1 MEGSDIGILIGILVC
16 VLFSGFFSASETAFT
31 TLNRIRLK
39 NAAEDGDSRAAL
51 TLSLAEN
58 YDKMLSTILIGNN
71 IVNIA
76 GASLA
81 TIIFTRWM
89 GDPGV
94 SVSTAVMT
102 IVVLIF
108 GEISPKSLA
117 KENPESFARF
127 SAPFL
132 RFLMTILT
140 PINFL
145 FSQWKRLLSRLFK
158 KNTDNR
164 MTQEE
169 LKTIVDEA
177 QNEGGIDEKK
187 GELIRSAIEFDDLT
201 ADDILTP
208 RVDIVGVDEECP
220 FVEIA
225 DIFVQNTYSRLPV
238 YSDSIDNII
247 GMIHEKDYFSALHHG
262 VTDIQ
267 QVLKKVL
274 YISSG
279 IKISDLL
286 RTLQKSKSH
295 MAIVVDEFGGTE
307 GLVTMEDIIEELVGD
322 IWDEH
327 DVVIDYF
334 KQIDDRTYLIN
345 CSADLHD
352 LFEEFDLGDS
362 DDFESSSVG
371 GWAMELLGKIP
382 AVGDAFTFEGLQI
395 VVSKATSHHATQL
408 TLKLPKQEESES
420 A

>member
-1 MEGSDIGILIGILVC
+1 M
-16 VLFSGFFSASETAFT
+16 FSAFFSASETAFT

-39 NAAEDGDSRAAL
+39 TEAEAGDSRAAL
-51 TLSLAEN
+51 VLSIAEN

-76 GASLA
+76 SASLA
-81 TIIFTRWM
+81 TIVFTHVL
-89 GDPGV
+89 GDAGV

-102 IVVLIF
+102 VIVLIF
-108 GEISPKSLA
+108 GEISPKNLA
-117 KENPESFARF
+117 KEHPEAFARF

-132 RFLMTILT
+132 RLLITILT
-140 PINFL
+140 PINFI
-145 FSQWKRLLSRLFK
+145 FSQWKKLLNKIFK
-158 KNTDNR
+158 KKSDNR

-177 QNEGGIDEKK
+177 QSEGGIDEEK

-208 RVDIVGVDEECP
+208 RVDIVGIDEECP
-220 FVEIA
+220 FQEIS
-225 DIFVQNTYSRLPV
+225 DIFLKNTYSRLPV

-247 GMIHEKDYFSALHHG
+247 GIVHEKDYFSAQKSG
-262 VTDIQ
+262 ISDIK
-267 QVLKKVL
+267 QVMKKVL
-274 YISSG
+274 YISRTV
-279 IKISDLL
+279 KISDLL
-286 RTLQKSKSH
+286 RTLQKTKSH

-334 KQIDDRTYLIN
+334 NQIDDHTYVIN

-362 DDFESSSVG
+362 DEFESASVG

-382 AVGDAFTFEGLQI
+382 SVGDTFDFKGWHI
-395 VVSKATSHHATQL
+395 TVTKATSHHATQL
-408 TLKLPKQEESES
+408 TMVSPEEGARDE
-420 A
+420 

>member
-1 MEGSDIGILIGILVC
+1 MLGADFGIIVGIIIC
-16 VLFSGFFSASETAFT
+16 VMFSAFFSASETAFT

-39 NAAEDGDSRAAL
+39 TEAEAGDSRAAL
-51 TLSLAEN
+51 VLSIAEN

-76 GASLA
+76 SASLA
-81 TIIFTRWM
+81 TIVFTHVL
-89 GDPGV
+89 GDAGV

-102 IVVLIF
+102 VIVLIF
-108 GEISPKSLA
+108 GEISPKNLA
-117 KENPESFARF
+117 KEHPEAFARF

-132 RFLMTILT
+132 RLLITILT
-140 PINFL
+140 PINFI
-145 FSQWKRLLSRLFK
+145 FSQWKKLLNKIFK
-158 KNTDNR
+158 KKSDNR

-177 QNEGGIDEKK
+177 QSEGGIDEEK

-208 RVDIVGVDEECP
+208 RVDIVGIDEECP
-220 FVEIA
+220 FQEIS
-225 DIFVQNTYSRLPV
+225 DIFLKNTYSRLPV

-247 GMIHEKDYFSALHHG
+247 GIVHEKDYFSAQKSG
-262 VTDIQ
+262 ISDIK
-267 QVLKKVL
+267 QVMKKVL
-274 YISSG
+274 YISRTV
-279 IKISDLL
+279 KISDLL
-286 RTLQKSKSH
+286 RTLQKTKSH

-334 KQIDDRTYLIN
+334 NQIDDHTYVIN

-362 DDFESSSVG
+362 DEFESASVG

-382 AVGDAFTFEGLQI
+382 SVGDTFDFKGWHI
-395 VVSKATSHHATQL
+395 TVTKATSHHATQL
-408 TLKLPKQEESES
+408 TMVSPEEWARDE
-420 A
+420 

>member
-1 MEGSDIGILIGILVC
+1 MLGADFGIIVGIIIC
-16 VLFSGFFSASETAFT
+16 VMFSAFFSASETAFT

-39 NAAEDGDSRAAL
+39 TEAEAGDSRAAL
-51 TLSLAEN
+51 VLSIAEN

-76 GASLA
+76 SASLA
-81 TIIFTRWM
+81 TIVFTHVL
-89 GDPGV
+89 GDAGV
-94 SVSTAVMT
+94 SVSMAVMT
-102 IVVLIF
+102 VIVLIF
-108 GEISPKSLA
+108 GEISPKNLA
-117 KENPESFARF
+117 KEHPEAFARF

-132 RFLMTILT
+132 RLLITILT
-140 PINFL
+140 PINFI
-145 FSQWKRLLSRLFK
+145 FSQWKKLLNKIFK
-158 KNTDNR
+158 KKSDNR

-177 QNEGGIDEKK
+177 QSEGGIDEEK

-208 RVDIVGVDEECP
+208 RVDIVGIDEECP
-220 FVEIA
+220 FQEIS
-225 DIFVQNTYSRLPV
+225 DIFLKNTYSRLPV

-247 GMIHEKDYFSALHHG
+247 GIVHEKDYFSAQKSG
-262 VTDIQ
+262 ISDIK
-267 QVLKKVL
+267 QVMKKVL
-274 YISSG
+274 YISRTV
-279 IKISDLL
+279 KISDLL
-286 RTLQKSKSH
+286 RTLQKTKSH

-334 KQIDDRTYLIN
+334 NQIDDHTYVIN

-362 DDFESSSVG
+362 DEFESASVG

-382 AVGDAFTFEGLQI
+382 SVGDTFDFKGWHI
-395 VVSKATSHHATQL
+395 TVTKATSHHATQL
-408 TLKLPKQEESES
+408 TMVSPEEGARDE
-420 A
+420 

>member
-1 MEGSDIGILIGILVC
+1 MLGADFGIIVGIIIC
-16 VLFSGFFSASETAFT
+16 VMFSAFFSASETAFT

-39 NAAEDGDSRAAL
+39 TEAEAGDSRAAL
-51 TLSLAEN
+51 VLSIAEN

-76 GASLA
+76 SASLA
-81 TIIFTRWM
+81 TIVFTHVL
-89 GDPGV
+89 GDAGV

-102 IVVLIF
+102 VIVLIF
-108 GEISPKSLA
+108 GEISPKNLA
-117 KENPESFARF
+117 KEHPEAFARF

-132 RFLMTILT
+132 RLLI
-140 PINFL
+140 PINFI
-145 FSQWKRLLSRLFK
+145 FSQWKKLLNKIFK
-158 KNTDNR
+158 KKSDNR

-177 QNEGGIDEKK
+177 QSEGGIDEEK

-208 RVDIVGVDEECP
+208 RVDIVGIDEECP
-220 FVEIA
+220 FQEIS
-225 DIFVQNTYSRLPV
+225 DIFLKNTYSRLPV

-247 GMIHEKDYFSALHHG
+247 GIVHEKDYFSAQKSG
-262 VTDIQ
+262 ISDIK
-267 QVLKKVL
+267 QVMKKVL
-274 YISSG
+274 YISRTV
-279 IKISDLL
+279 KISDLL
-286 RTLQKSKSH
+286 RTLQKTKSH

-334 KQIDDRTYLIN
+334 NQIDDHTYVIN

-362 DDFESSSVG
+362 DEFESASVG

-382 AVGDAFTFEGLQI
+382 SVGDTFDIKGWHI
-395 VVSKATSHHATQL
+395 TVTKATSHHATQL
-408 TLKLPKQEESES
+408 TMVSPEEGARDE
-420 A
+420 

>member
-1 MEGSDIGILIGILVC
+1 MLGADFGIIVGIIIC
-16 VLFSGFFSASETAFT
+16 VMFSAFFSASETAFT

-39 NAAEDGDSRAAL
+39 TEAEAGDSRAAL
-51 TLSLAEN
+51 VLSIAEN

-76 GASLA
+76 SASLA
-81 TIIFTRWM
+81 TIVFTHVL
-89 GDPGV
+89 GDAGV

-102 IVVLIF
+102 VIVLIF
-108 GEISPKSLA
+108 GEISPKNLA
-117 KENPESFARF
+117 KEHPEAFARF

-132 RFLMTILT
+132 RLLITILT
-140 PINFL
+140 PINFI
-145 FSQWKRLLSRLFK
+145 FSQWKKLLNKIFK
-158 KNTDNR
+158 KKSDNR

-177 QNEGGIDEKK
+177 QSEGGIDEEK

-208 RVDIVGVDEECP
+208 RVDIVGIDEECP
-220 FVEIA
+220 FQEIS
-225 DIFVQNTYSRLPV
+225 DIFLKNKYSRLPV

-247 GMIHEKDYFSALHHG
+247 GIVHEKDYFSAQKSG
-262 VTDIQ
+262 ISDIK
-267 QVLKKVL
+267 QVMKKVL
-274 YISSG
+274 YISRTV
-279 IKISDLL
+279 KISDLL
-286 RTLQKSKSH
+286 RTLQKTKSH

-334 KQIDDRTYLIN
+334 NQIDDHTYVIN

-362 DDFESSSVG
+362 DEFESASVG

-382 AVGDAFTFEGLQI
+382 SVGDTFDFKGWHI
-395 VVSKATSHHATQL
+395 TVTKATSHHATQL
-408 TLKLPKQEESES
+408 TMGSPEEGARDE
-420 A
+420 

>member
-1 MEGSDIGILIGILVC
+1 MLGADFGIIVGIIIC
-16 VLFSGFFSASETAFT
+16 VMFSAFFSASETAFT

-39 NAAEDGDSRAAL
+39 TEAEAGDSRAAL
-51 TLSLAEN
+51 VLSIAEN

-76 GASLA
+76 SASLA
-81 TIIFTRWM
+81 TIVFTHVL
-89 GDPGV
+89 GDAGV

-102 IVVLIF
+102 VIVLIF
-108 GEISPKSLA
+108 GEISPKNLA
-117 KENPESFARF
+117 KAHPEAFARF

-132 RFLMTILT
+132 RLLITILT
-140 PINFL
+140 PINFI
-145 FSQWKRLLSRLFK
+145 FSQWKKLLNKIFK
-158 KNTDNR
+158 KKSDNR

-177 QNEGGIDEKK
+177 QSEGGIDEEK

-201 ADDILTP
+201 ADDILKP
-208 RVDIVGVDEECP
+208 RVDIVGIDEECP
-220 FVEIA
+220 FQEIS
-225 DIFVQNTYSRLPV
+225 DIFLKNTYSRLPV

-247 GMIHEKDYFSALHHG
+247 GIVHEKDYFSAQKSG
-262 VTDIQ
+262 ISDIK
-267 QVLKKVL
+267 QVMKKVL
-274 YISSG
+274 YISRTV
-279 IKISDLL
+279 KISDLL
-286 RTLQKSKSH
+286 RTLQKTKSH

-334 KQIDDRTYLIN
+334 NQIDDHTYVIN

-362 DDFESSSVG
+362 DEFESASVG

-382 AVGDAFTFEGLQI
+382 SVGDTFDFKGWHI
-395 VVSKATSHHATQL
+395 TVTKATSHHATQL
-408 TLKLPKQEESES
+408 TMVSPEEGARDE
-420 A
+420 

>member
-1 MEGSDIGILIGILVC
+1 MLGADFGIIVGIIIC
-16 VLFSGFFSASETAFT
+16 VMFSAFFSASETAFT

-39 NAAEDGDSRAAL
+39 TEAEAGDSRAAL
-51 TLSLAEN
+51 VLSIAEN

-76 GASLA
+76 SASLA
-81 TIIFTRWM
+81 TIVFTHVL
-89 GDPGV
+89 GDAGV

-102 IVVLIF
+102 VIVLIF
-108 GEISPKSLA
+108 GETSPKNLA
-117 KENPESFARF
+117 KEHPEAFARF

-132 RFLMTILT
+132 RLLITILT
-140 PINFL
+140 PINFI
-145 FSQWKRLLSRLFK
+145 FSQWKKLLNKIFK
-158 KNTDNR
+158 KKSDNR

-177 QNEGGIDEKK
+177 QSEGGIDEEK

-208 RVDIVGVDEECP
+208 RVDIVGIDEECP
-220 FVEIA
+220 FQEIS
-225 DIFVQNTYSRLPV
+225 DIFLKNTYSRLPV

-247 GMIHEKDYFSALHHG
+247 GIVHEKDYFSAQKSG
-262 VTDIQ
+262 ISDIK
-267 QVLKKVL
+267 QVMKKVL
-274 YISSG
+274 YISRTV
-279 IKISDLL
+279 KISDLL
-286 RTLQKSKSH
+286 RTLQKTKSH

-334 KQIDDRTYLIN
+334 NQIDDHTYVIN

-362 DDFESSSVG
+362 DEFESASVG

-382 AVGDAFTFEGLQI
+382 SVGDTFDFKGWHI
-395 VVSKATSHHATQL
+395 TVTKATSHHATQL
-408 TLKLPKQEESES
+408 TMVSPEEGARDE
-420 A
+420 

>member
-1 MEGSDIGILIGILVC
+1 MLGADFGIIVGIIIC
-16 VLFSGFFSASETAFT
+16 VMFSAFFSASETAFT

-39 NAAEDGDSRAAL
+39 TEAEAGDSRAAL
-51 TLSLAEN
+51 VLSIAEN

-76 GASLA
+76 SASLA
-81 TIIFTRWM
+81 TIVFTHVL
-89 GDPGV
+89 GDAGV

-102 IVVLIF
+102 VIVLIF
-108 GEISPKSLA
+108 GEISPKNLA
-117 KENPESFARF
+117 KEHPEAFARF

-132 RFLMTILT
+132 RLLITILT
-140 PINFL
+140 PINFI
-145 FSQWKRLLSRLFK
+145 FSQWKKLLNKIFK
-158 KNTDNR
+158 KKSDNR

-177 QNEGGIDEKK
+177 QSEGGIDEEK

-208 RVDIVGVDEECP
+208 RVDIVGIDEECP
-220 FVEIA
+220 FQEIS
-225 DIFVQNTYSRLPV
+225 DIFLKNTYSRLPV

-247 GMIHEKDYFSALHHG
+247 GIVHEKDYFSAQKSG
-262 VTDIQ
+262 ISDIK
-267 QVLKKVL
+267 QVMKKVL
-274 YISSG
+274 YISRTV
-279 IKISDLL
+279 KISDLL
-286 RTLQKSKSH
+286 RTLQKTKSH
-295 MAIVVDEFGGTE
+295 MAIVVDEYGGTE

-334 KQIDDRTYLIN
+334 NQIDDHTYVIN

-362 DDFESSSVG
+362 DEFESASVG

-382 AVGDAFTFEGLQI
+382 SVGDTFDFKGWHI
-395 VVSKATSHHATQL
+395 TVTKATSHHATQL
-408 TLKLPKQEESES
+408 TMVSPEEGARDE
-420 A
+420 

>member
-1 MEGSDIGILIGILVC
+1 MLGADFGIIVGIIIC
-16 VLFSGFFSASETAFT
+16 VMFSAFFSASETAFT

-39 NAAEDGDSRAAL
+39 TEAEAGDSRAAL
-51 TLSLAEN
+51 VLSIAEN

-76 GASLA
+76 SASLA
-81 TIIFTRWM
+81 TIVFTHVL
-89 GDPGV
+89 GDAGV

-102 IVVLIF
+102 VIVLIF
-108 GEISPKSLA
+108 GEISPKNLA
-117 KENPESFARF
+117 KEHPEAFARF

-132 RFLMTILT
+132 RLLITILT
-140 PINFL
+140 PINFI
-145 FSQWKRLLSRLFK
+145 FSQWKKLLKKIFK
-158 KNTDNR
+158 KKSDNR

-177 QNEGGIDEKK
+177 QSEGGIDEEK

-208 RVDIVGVDEECP
+208 RVDIVGIDEECP
-220 FVEIA
+220 FQEIS
-225 DIFVQNTYSRLPV
+225 DIFLKNTYSRLPV

-247 GMIHEKDYFSALHHG
+247 GIVHEKDYFSAQKSG
-262 VTDIQ
+262 ISDIK
-267 QVLKKVL
+267 QVMKKVL
-274 YISSG
+274 YISRTV
-279 IKISDLL
+279 KISDLL
-286 RTLQKSKSH
+286 RTLQKTKSH

-334 KQIDDRTYLIN
+334 NQIDDHTYVIN

-362 DDFESSSVG
+362 DEFESASVG

-382 AVGDAFTFEGLQI
+382 SVGDTFDFKGWHI
-395 VVSKATSHHATQL
+395 TVTKATSHHATQL
-408 TLKLPKQEESES
+408 TMVSPEEGARDE
-420 A
+420 

>member
-1 MEGSDIGILIGILVC
+1 MLGADFGIIVGIIIC
-16 VLFSGFFSASETAFT
+16 VMFSAFFSASETAFT

-39 NAAEDGDSRAAL
+39 TEAEAGDSRAAL
-51 TLSLAEN
+51 VLSIAEN

-76 GASLA
+76 SASLA
-81 TIIFTRWM
+81 TIVFTHM
-89 GDPGV
+89 LGDAGV
-94 SVSTAVMT
+94 SLSTVVMT

-108 GEISPKSLA
+108 GEISPKNLA
-117 KENPESFARF
+117 KEHPEAFARF

-132 RFLMTILT
+132 RLLITILT
-140 PINFL
+140 PINFI
-145 FSQWKRLLSRLFK
+145 FSQWKKLLSRIFK
-158 KNTDNR
+158 KKSDNR

-177 QNEGGIDEKK
+177 QSEGGIDEEK

-208 RVDIVGVDEECP
+208 RVDIVGIDEECP
-220 FVEIA
+220 FQNIS
-225 DIFVQNTYSRLPV
+225 DIFLKNTYSRLPV

-247 GMIHEKDYFSALHHG
+247 GIVHEKDYFSAQKNG
-262 VTDIQ
+262 ISDIK
-267 QVLKKVL
+267 QVMKKVL
-274 YISSG
+274 YISRTV
-279 IKISDLL
+279 KISDLL
-286 RTLQKSKSH
+286 RTLQKTKSH

-334 KQIDDRTYLIN
+334 NQIDDHTYVIN

-362 DDFESSSVG
+362 DEFESASVG

-382 AVGDAFTFEGLQI
+382 SVGDTFDFKGWHI
-395 VVSKATSHHATQL
+395 TVTKATSHHATQL
-408 TLKLPKQEESES
+408 TMVSPEEGAKDE
-420 A
+420 

>member
-1 MEGSDIGILIGILVC
+1 MLGADFGIIIGIIIC
-16 VLFSGFFSASETAFT
+16 VMFSAFFSASETAFT

-39 NAAEDGDSRAAL
+39 TEAEAGDSRAAL
-51 TLSLAEN
+51 VLSIAEN

-76 GASLA
+76 SASLA
-81 TIIFTRWM
+81 TIVFTHM
-89 GDPGV
+89 LGDAGV
-94 SVSTAVMT
+94 SLSTVVMT
-102 IVVLIF
+102 VIVLIF
-108 GEISPKSLA
+108 GEISPKNLA
-117 KENPESFARF
+117 KEHPEAFARF

-132 RFLMTILT
+132 RLLITILT
-140 PINFL
+140 PINFI
-145 FSQWKRLLSRLFK
+145 FSQWKKLLSRIFK
-158 KNTDNR
+158 KKSDNR

-177 QNEGGIDEKK
+177 QSEGGIDEEK

-208 RVDIVGVDEECP
+208 RVDIVGIDEECP
-220 FVEIA
+220 FQEIS
-225 DIFVQNTYSRLPV
+225 DIFLNNTYSRLPV

-247 GMIHEKDYFSALHHG
+247 GIVHEKDYFSAQKNG
-262 VTDIQ
+262 VTDIK
-267 QVLKKVL
+267 QVMKKVL
-274 YISSG
+274 YISRTV
-279 IKISDLL
+279 KISDLL
-286 RTLQKSKSH
+286 RTLQKTKSH

-334 KQIDDRTYLIN
+334 NQIDDHTYVIN

-352 LFEEFDLGDS
+352 LFEEFNLGDP
-362 DDFESSSVG
+362 DEFESASVG

-382 AVGDAFTFEGLQI
+382 SVGDTFDFKGWHI
-395 VVSKATSHHATQL
+395 TVTKATSHHATQL
-408 TLKLPKQEESES
+408 TMVSPEEE
-420 A
+420 AKDE

>member
-1 MEGSDIGILIGILVC
+1 MDGADIGNLVGIFVC
-16 VLFSGFFSASETAFT
+16 ILFSGFFSASETAYT

-39 NAAEDGDSRAAL
+39 TAADAGDARAAL
-51 TLSLAEN
+51 TLSISED

-81 TIIFTRWM
+81 TILFTRIL
-89 GDPGV
+89 GDAGV
-94 SVSTAVMT
+94 SISTAVMT
-102 IVVLIF
+102 IAVLIF

-117 KENPESFARF
+117 KEHPESFARF

-132 RFLMTILT
+132 KFLMTILT

-145 FSQWKRLLSRLFK
+145 FTQWKKLLGRLFK
-158 KNTDNR
+158 KKSDNR

-169 LKTIVDEA
+169 LKIIVDEA
-177 QNEGGIDEKK
+177 QNEGGIDEEK

-208 RVDIVGVDEECP
+208 RVDIVGIDEECP
-220 FVEIA
+220 FKDIS
-225 DIFVQNTYSRLPV
+225 DIFLKNTYSRLPV

-247 GMIHEKDYFSALHHG
+247 GMVHEKDYFNALQNG
-262 VTDIQ
+262 VSDIK
-267 QVLKKVL
+267 QVTKKVL
-274 YISSG
+274 YISRTV
-279 IKISDLL
+279 KISDLL

-334 KQIDDRTYLIN
+334 NQVDDHTYLLN

-352 LFEEFDLGDS
+352 LFEEFDLGDP
-362 DDFESSSVG
+362 DEFESTSVG

-382 AVGDAFTFEGLQI
+382 AVGDTFTFKGLHLT
-395 VVSKATSHHATQL
+395 VTKATSHHATQL
-408 TLKLPKQEESES
+408 TMVLPEEESKDE
-420 A
+420 

>member
-1 MEGSDIGILIGILVC
+1 MLGADFGIIVGIIIC
-16 VLFSGFFSASETAFT
+16 VMFSAFFSASETAFT

-39 NAAEDGDSRAAL
+39 TEAEAGDSRAAL
-51 TLSLAEN
+51 VLSIAEN

-76 GASLA
+76 SASLA
-81 TIIFTRWM
+81 TIVFTHVL
-89 GDPGV
+89 GDAGV

-102 IVVLIF
+102 VIVLIF
-108 GEISPKSLA
+108 GEISPKNLA
-117 KENPESFARF
+117 KEHPEAFARF

-132 RFLMTILT
+132 RLLITILT
-140 PINFL
+140 PINFI
-145 FSQWKRLLSRLFK
+145 FSQWKKLLNKIFK
-158 KNTDNR
+158 KKSDNR

-177 QNEGGIDEKK
+177 QSEGGIDEEK

-208 RVDIVGVDEECP
+208 RVDIVGIDEECP
-220 FVEIA
+220 FQEIS
-225 DIFVQNTYSRLPV
+225 DIFLKNTYSRLPV

-247 GMIHEKDYFSALHHG
+247 GIVHEKDYFSAQKSG
-262 VTDIQ
+262 ISDIK
-267 QVLKKVL
+267 QVMKKVL
-274 YISSG
+274 YISPTV
-279 IKISDLL
+279 KISDLL
-286 RTLQKSKSH
+286 RTLQKTKSH

-334 KQIDDRTYLIN
+334 NQIDDHTYVIN

-362 DDFESSSVG
+362 DEFESASVG

-382 AVGDAFTFEGLQI
+382 SVGDTFDFKGWHI
-395 VVSKATSHHATQL
+395 TVTKATSHHATQL
-408 TLKLPKQEESES
+408 TMVSPEEGARDE
-420 A
+420 

>member
-1 MEGSDIGILIGILVC
+1 MLGADFGIIVGIIIC
-16 VLFSGFFSASETAFT
+16 VMFSAFFSASETAFT

-39 NAAEDGDSRAAL
+39 TEAEAGDSRAAL
-51 TLSLAEN
+51 VLSIAEN

-76 GASLA
+76 SASLA
-81 TIIFTRWM
+81 TIVFTHVL
-89 GDPGV
+89 GDAGV

-102 IVVLIF
+102 VIVLIF
-108 GEISPKSLA
+108 GEISPKNLA
-117 KENPESFARF
+117 KEHPEAFARF

-132 RFLMTILT
+132 RLLITILT
-140 PINFL
+140 PINFI
-145 FSQWKRLLSRLFK
+145 FSQWKKLLNKIFK
-158 KNTDNR
+158 KKSDNR

-169 LKTIVDEA
+169 QKTIVDEA
-177 QNEGGIDEKK
+177 QSEGGIDEEK

-208 RVDIVGVDEECP
+208 RVDIVGIDEECP
-220 FVEIA
+220 FQEIS
-225 DIFVQNTYSRLPV
+225 DIFLKNTYSRLPV

-247 GMIHEKDYFSALHHG
+247 GIVHEKDYFSAQKSG
-262 VTDIQ
+262 ISDIK
-267 QVLKKVL
+267 QVMQKVL
-274 YISSG
+274 YISRTV
-279 IKISDLL
+279 KISDLL
-286 RTLQKSKSH
+286 RTLQKTKSH

-334 KQIDDRTYLIN
+334 NQIDDHTYVIN

-362 DDFESSSVG
+362 DEFESASVG

-382 AVGDAFTFEGLQI
+382 SVGDTFDFKGWHI
-395 VVSKATSHHATQL
+395 TVTKATSHHATQL
-408 TLKLPKQEESES
+408 TMVSPEEGARDE
-420 A
+420 

>member
-1 MEGSDIGILIGILVC
+1 MLGADFVIIVGIIIC
-16 VLFSGFFSASETAFT
+16 VMFSAFFSASETAFT

-39 NAAEDGDSRAAL
+39 TEAEAGDSRAAL
-51 TLSLAEN
+51 VLSIAEN

-76 GASLA
+76 SASLA
-81 TIIFTRWM
+81 TIVFTHVL
-89 GDPGV
+89 GDAGV

-102 IVVLIF
+102 VIVLIF
-108 GEISPKSLA
+108 GEISPKNLA
-117 KENPESFARF
+117 KEHPEALARF

-132 RFLMTILT
+132 RLLITILT
-140 PINFL
+140 PINFI
-145 FSQWKRLLSRLFK
+145 FSQWKKLLNKIFK
-158 KNTDNR
+158 KKSDNR

-177 QNEGGIDEKK
+177 QSEGGIDEEK

-208 RVDIVGVDEECP
+208 RVDIVGIDEECP
-220 FVEIA
+220 FQEIS
-225 DIFVQNTYSRLPV
+225 DIFLKNTYSRLPV

-247 GMIHEKDYFSALHHG
+247 GIVHEKDYFSAQKSG
-262 VTDIQ
+262 ISDIK
-267 QVLKKVL
+267 QVMKKVL
-274 YISSG
+274 YISRTV
-279 IKISDLL
+279 KISDLL
-286 RTLQKSKSH
+286 RTLQKTKSH

-334 KQIDDRTYLIN
+334 NQIDDHTYVIN

-362 DDFESSSVG
+362 DEFESASVG

-382 AVGDAFTFEGLQI
+382 SVGDTFDFKGWHI
-395 VVSKATSHHATQL
+395 TVTKATSHHATQL
-408 TLKLPKQEESES
+408 TMVSPEEGARDE
-420 A
+420 

>member
-1 MEGSDIGILIGILVC
+1 MLGADFGIIVGIIIC
-16 VLFSGFFSASETAFT
+16 VMFSAFFSASETAFT

-39 NAAEDGDSRAAL
+39 TEAEAGDSRAAL
-51 TLSLAEN
+51 VLSIAEN

-76 GASLA
+76 SASLA
-81 TIIFTRWM
+81 TIVFTHVL
-89 GDPGV
+89 GDAGV

-102 IVVLIF
+102 VIVLIF
-108 GEISPKSLA
+108 GEISPKNLA
-117 KENPESFARF
+117 KEHPEAFARF

-132 RFLMTILT
+132 RLLITILT
-140 PINFL
+140 PINFI
-145 FSQWKRLLSRLFK
+145 FSQWKKLLNKIFK
-158 KNTDNR
+158 KKSDNR

-177 QNEGGIDEKK
+177 QSEGGIDEEK

-208 RVDIVGVDEECP
+208 RVDIVGIDKECP
-220 FVEIA
+220 FQEIS
-225 DIFVQNTYSRLPV
+225 DIFLKNTYSRLPV

-247 GMIHEKDYFSALHHG
+247 GIVHEKDYFSAQKSG
-262 VTDIQ
+262 ISDIK
-267 QVLKKVL
+267 QVMKKVL
-274 YISSG
+274 YISRTV
-279 IKISDLL
+279 KISDLL
-286 RTLQKSKSH
+286 RTLQKTKSH

-334 KQIDDRTYLIN
+334 NQIDDHTYVIN

-362 DDFESSSVG
+362 DEFESASVG

-382 AVGDAFTFEGLQI
+382 SVGDTFDFKGWHI
-395 VVSKATSHHATQL
+395 TVTKATSHHATQL
-408 TLKLPKQEESES
+408 TMVSPEEGARDE
-420 A
+420 

>member
-1 MEGSDIGILIGILVC
+1 MLGADFGIIVGIIIC
-16 VLFSGFFSASETAFT
+16 VMFSAFFSASETAFT
-31 TLNRIRLK
+31 TLKRIRLK
-39 NAAEDGDSRAAL
+39 TEAEAGDSRAAL
-51 TLSLAEN
+51 VLSIAEN

-76 GASLA
+76 SASLA
-81 TIIFTRWM
+81 TIVFTHVL
-89 GDPGV
+89 GNAGV

-102 IVVLIF
+102 VIVLIF
-108 GEISPKSLA
+108 GEISPKNLA
-117 KENPESFARF
+117 KEHPEAFARF

-132 RFLMTILT
+132 RLLITILT
-140 PINFL
+140 PINFI
-145 FSQWKRLLSRLFK
+145 FSQWKKLLNKIFK
-158 KNTDNR
+158 KKSDNR

-177 QNEGGIDEKK
+177 QSEGGIDEEK

-208 RVDIVGVDEECP
+208 RVDIVGIDEECP
-220 FVEIA
+220 FQEIS
-225 DIFVQNTYSRLPV
+225 DIFLKNTYSRLPV

-247 GMIHEKDYFSALHHG
+247 GIVHEKDYFSAQKSG
-262 VTDIQ
+262 ISDIK
-267 QVLKKVL
+267 QVMKKVL
-274 YISSG
+274 YISRTV
-279 IKISDLL
+279 KISDLL
-286 RTLQKSKSH
+286 RTLQKTKSH

-334 KQIDDRTYLIN
+334 NQIDDHTYVIN

-362 DDFESSSVG
+362 DEFESASVG

-382 AVGDAFTFEGLQI
+382 SVGDTFDFKGWHI
-395 VVSKATSHHATQL
+395 TVTKATSHHATQL
-408 TLKLPKQEESES
+408 TMVSPEEGARDE
-420 A
+420 

>member
-1 MEGSDIGILIGILVC
+1 MVGADFGIVIGIVIC
-16 VLFSGFFSASETAFT
+16 VLFSGYFSASETAFT
-31 TLNRIRLK
+31 TLNRIRMK
-39 NAAEDGDSRAAL
+39 TAAESGDSRAAL
-51 TLSLAEN
+51 TLAVSED

-76 GASLA
+76 SASLS
-81 TIIFTRWM
+81 TILFTRM
-89 GDPGV
+89 LGEAGV
-94 SVSTAVMT
+94 SLSTAVMT
-102 IVVLIF
+102 VVVLIF

-117 KENPESFARF
+117 KEHPEAFARF

-132 RFLMTILT
+132 KLLMTILT
-140 PINFL
+140 PINFI
-145 FSQWKRLLSRLFK
+145 FSQWKKLLSMVFK
-158 KNTDNR
+158 KKSDNR

-177 QNEGGIDEKK
+177 QNEGGIDEEK

-208 RVDIVGVDEECP
+208 RVDIVGIDEECP
-220 FVEIA
+220 FQEIS
-225 DIFVQNTYSRLPV
+225 DVFLNNTYSRLPV

-247 GMIHEKDYFSALHHG
+247 GMVHEKDYFSAQKNG
-262 VTDIQ
+262 VTDIK
-267 QVLKKVL
+267 QVMKKVL
-274 YISSG
+274 YISRTV
-279 IKISDLL
+279 KISDLL

-334 KQIDDRTYLIN
+334 KQVDDHTYLVN

-362 DDFESSSVG
+362 DDYESSSVG

-382 AVGDAFTFEGLQI
+382 AVGDTFDFEGWHI
-395 VVSKATSHHATQL
+395 TVTKATTHHATQL
-408 TLKLPKQEESES
+408 TMVSPEETTEDE
-420 A
+420 

>member
-1 MEGSDIGILIGILVC
+1 MLGADFGIIVGIIIC
-16 VLFSGFFSASETAFT
+16 VMFSAFFSASETAFT

-39 NAAEDGDSRAAL
+39 TEAEAGDSRAAL
-51 TLSLAEN
+51 VLSIAEN

-76 GASLA
+76 SASLA
-81 TIIFTRWM
+81 TIVFTHVL
-89 GDPGV
+89 GDAGV

-102 IVVLIF
+102 VIVLIF
-108 GEISPKSLA
+108 GEISPKNLA
-117 KENPESFARF
+117 KEHPEAFARF

-132 RFLMTILT
+132 RLLITILT
-140 PINFL
+140 PINFI
-145 FSQWKRLLSRLFK
+145 FSQWKKLLNKIFK
-158 KNTDNR
+158 KKSDNR

-177 QNEGGIDEKK
+177 QSEGGIDEEK

-208 RVDIVGVDEECP
+208 RVDIVGIDEECP
-220 FVEIA
+220 FQEIS
-225 DIFVQNTYSRLPV
+225 DIFLKNTYSRLPV

-247 GMIHEKDYFSALHHG
+247 GIVHEKDYFSAQKSG
-262 VTDIQ
+262 ISDIK
-267 QVLKKVL
+267 QVMKKVL
-274 YISSG
+274 YISRTV
-279 IKISDLL
+279 KISDLL
-286 RTLQKSKSH
+286 RTLQKTKSH
-295 MAIVVDEFGGTE
+295 MAIVVDGFGGTE

-334 KQIDDRTYLIN
+334 NQIDDHTYVIN

-362 DDFESSSVG
+362 DEFESASVG

-382 AVGDAFTFEGLQI
+382 SVGDTFDFKGWHI
-395 VVSKATSHHATQL
+395 TVTKATSHHATQL
-408 TLKLPKQEESES
+408 TMVSPEEGARDE
-420 A
+420 

>member
-1 MEGSDIGILIGILVC
+1 MLGADFGIIVGIIIC
-16 VLFSGFFSASETAFT
+16 VMFSAFFSASETAFT

-39 NAAEDGDSRAAL
+39 TEAEAGDSRAAL
-51 TLSLAEN
+51 VLSIAEN

-76 GASLA
+76 SASLA
-81 TIIFTRWM
+81 TIVFTHVL
-89 GDPGV
+89 GDAGV

-102 IVVLIF
+102 VIVLIF
-108 GEISPKSLA
+108 GEISPKNLA
-117 KENPESFARF
+117 KEHPEAFARF

-132 RFLMTILT
+132 RLLITILT
-140 PINFL
+140 PINFI
-145 FSQWKRLLSRLFK
+145 FSQWKKLLNKIFK
-158 KNTDNR
+158 KKSDNR

-177 QNEGGIDEKK
+177 QSEGGIDEEK

-208 RVDIVGVDEECP
+208 RVDIVGIDEECP
-220 FVEIA
+220 FQEIS
-225 DIFVQNTYSRLPV
+225 DIFLKNTYSRLPV

-247 GMIHEKDYFSALHHG
+247 GIVHEKDYFSAQKSG
-262 VTDIQ
+262 ISDIK
-267 QVLKKVL
+267 QVMKKVL
-274 YISSG
+274 YISRTV
-279 IKISDLL
+279 KISDLL
-286 RTLQKSKSH
+286 RTLQKTKSH

-334 KQIDDRTYLIN
+334 NQIDDHTYVIN

-362 DDFESSSVG
+362 DEFESASVG

-382 AVGDAFTFEGLQI
+382 SVGDTFGFKGWHI
-395 VVSKATSHHATQL
+395 TVTKATSHHATQL
-408 TLKLPKQEESES
+408 TMVSPEEGARDE
-420 A
+420 

>member
-1 MEGSDIGILIGILVC
+1 MLGADFGIIVGIIIC
-16 VLFSGFFSASETAFT
+16 VMFSAFFSASETAFT

-39 NAAEDGDSRAAL
+39 TESEAGDSRAAL
-51 TLSLAEN
+51 VLSIAEN

-76 GASLA
+76 SASLA
-81 TIIFTRWM
+81 TIVFTHVL
-89 GDPGV
+89 GDAGV

-102 IVVLIF
+102 VIVLIF
-108 GEISPKSLA
+108 GEISPKNLA
-117 KENPESFARF
+117 KEHPEAFARF

-132 RFLMTILT
+132 RLLITILT
-140 PINFL
+140 PINFI
-145 FSQWKRLLSRLFK
+145 FSQWKKLLNKIFK
-158 KNTDNR
+158 KKSDNR

-177 QNEGGIDEKK
+177 QSEGGIDEEK

-208 RVDIVGVDEECP
+208 RVDIVGIDEECP
-220 FVEIA
+220 FQEIS
-225 DIFVQNTYSRLPV
+225 DIFLKNTYSRLPV

-247 GMIHEKDYFSALHHG
+247 GIVHEKDYFSAQKSG
-262 VTDIQ
+262 ISDIK
-267 QVLKKVL
+267 QVMKKVL
-274 YISSG
+274 YISRTV
-279 IKISDLL
+279 KISDLL
-286 RTLQKSKSH
+286 RTLQKTKSH

-334 KQIDDRTYLIN
+334 NQIDDHTYVIN

-362 DDFESSSVG
+362 DEFESASVG

-382 AVGDAFTFEGLQI
+382 SVGDTFDFKGWHI
-395 VVSKATSHHATQL
+395 TVTKATSHHATQL
-408 TLKLPKQEESES
+408 TMVSPEEGARDE
-420 A
+420 

>member
-1 MEGSDIGILIGILVC
+1 MLGADFGIIVGIIIC
-16 VLFSGFFSASETAFT
+16 VMFSAFFSASETAFT

-39 NAAEDGDSRAAL
+39 TEAEAGDSRAAL
-51 TLSLAEN
+51 VLSIAEN

-76 GASLA
+76 SASLA
-81 TIIFTRWM
+81 TIVFTHVL
-89 GDPGV
+89 GDAGV

-102 IVVLIF
+102 VIVLIF
-108 GEISPKSLA
+108 GEISPQKPGQRASGGVCTVQRPIFKTLV
-117 KENPESFARF
+117 
-127 SAPFL
+127 
-132 RFLMTILT
+132 TILT
-140 PINFL
+140 PINFI
-145 FSQWKRLLSRLFK
+145 FSQWKKLLNKIFK
-158 KNTDNR
+158 KKSDNR

-177 QNEGGIDEKK
+177 QSEGGIDEEK

-208 RVDIVGVDEECP
+208 RVDIVGIDEECP
-220 FVEIA
+220 FQEIS
-225 DIFVQNTYSRLPV
+225 DIFLKNTYSRLPV

-247 GMIHEKDYFSALHHG
+247 GIVHEKDYFSAQKSG
-262 VTDIQ
+262 ISDIK
-267 QVLKKVL
+267 QVMKKVL
-274 YISSG
+274 YISRTV
-279 IKISDLL
+279 KISDLL
-286 RTLQKSKSH
+286 RTLQKTKSH

-334 KQIDDRTYLIN
+334 NQIDDHTYVIN

-352 LFEEFDLGDS
+352 LFEEFALGDS
-362 DDFESSSVG
+362 DEFESASVG

-382 AVGDAFTFEGLQI
+382 SVGDTFDFKGWHI
-395 VVSKATSHHATQL
+395 TVTKATSHHATQL
-408 TLKLPKQEESES
+408 TMVSPEEGARDE
-420 A
+420 

>member
-1 MEGSDIGILIGILVC
+1 MLGADFGIIVGIIIC
-16 VLFSGFFSASETAFT
+16 VMFSAFFSASETAFT

-39 NAAEDGDSRAAL
+39 TEAEAGDSRAAL
-51 TLSLAEN
+51 VLSIAEN

-76 GASLA
+76 SASLA
-81 TIIFTRWM
+81 TIVFTHVL
-89 GDPGV
+89 GDAGV

-102 IVVLIF
+102 VIVLIF
-108 GEISPKSLA
+108 GEISPKNLA
-117 KENPESFARF
+117 KEHPEAFARF

-132 RFLMTILT
+132 RLLITILT
-140 PINFL
+140 PINFI
-145 FSQWKRLLSRLFK
+145 FSQWKKLLNKIFK
-158 KNTDNR
+158 KKSDNR

-177 QNEGGIDEKK
+177 QSEGGIDEEK

-208 RVDIVGVDEECP
+208 RVDIVGIDEECP
-220 FVEIA
+220 FQEIS
-225 DIFVQNTYSRLPV
+225 DIFLKNTYSRLPV

-247 GMIHEKDYFSALHHG
+247 GIVHEKDYFSAQKSG
-262 VTDIQ
+262 ISDIK
-267 QVLKKVL
+267 QVMKKVL
-274 YISSG
+274 YTSRTV
-279 IKISDLL
+279 KISDLL
-286 RTLQKSKSH
+286 RTLQKTKSH

-334 KQIDDRTYLIN
+334 NQIDDHTYVIN

-362 DDFESSSVG
+362 DEFESASVG

-382 AVGDAFTFEGLQI
+382 SVGDTFDFKGWHI
-395 VVSKATSHHATQL
+395 TVTKATSHHATQL
-408 TLKLPKQEESES
+408 TMVSPEEWARDE
-420 A
+420 

>member
-1 MEGSDIGILIGILVC
+1 MLGADFGIIVGIIIC
-16 VLFSGFFSASETAFT
+16 VMFSAFFSASETAFT

-39 NAAEDGDSRAAL
+39 TEAEAGDSRAAL
-51 TLSLAEN
+51 VLSIAEN

-76 GASLA
+76 SASLA
-81 TIIFTRWM
+81 TIVFTHVL
-89 GDPGV
+89 GDAGV

-102 IVVLIF
+102 VIVLIF
-108 GEISPKSLA
+108 GEISPKNLA
-117 KENPESFARF
+117 KEHPEAFARF

-132 RFLMTILT
+132 RLLITILT
-140 PINFL
+140 PINFI
-145 FSQWKRLLSRLFK
+145 FSQWKKLLNKIFK
-158 KNTDNR
+158 KKSDNR

-177 QNEGGIDEKK
+177 QSEGGIDEEK

-208 RVDIVGVDEECP
+208 RVDIVGIDEECP
-220 FVEIA
+220 FQEIS
-225 DIFVQNTYSRLPV
+225 DIFLKNTYSRLPV

-247 GMIHEKDYFSALHHG
+247 GIVHEKDYFSAQKSG
-262 VTDIQ
+262 ISDIK
-267 QVLKKVL
+267 QVMKKVL
-274 YISSG
+274 YISRTV
-279 IKISDLL
+279 KISDLL
-286 RTLQKSKSH
+286 RTLQKTKSH

-334 KQIDDRTYLIN
+334 NQIDDHTYVIN

-362 DDFESSSVG
+362 DEFESASVG

-382 AVGDAFTFEGLQI
+382 SVGDTFDFKGWHI
-395 VVSKATSHHATQL
+395 TVTKATSHHATQL
-408 TLKLPKQEESES
+408 TMVSPEEGARDE
-420 A
+420 

>member
-1 MEGSDIGILIGILVC
+1 MLGADFGIIVGIIIC
-16 VLFSGFFSASETAFT
+16 VMFSAFFSASETAFT

-39 NAAEDGDSRAAL
+39 TEAEAGDSRAAL
-51 TLSLAEN
+51 VLSIAEN

-76 GASLA
+76 SASLA
-81 TIIFTRWM
+81 TIVFTHVL
-89 GDPGV
+89 GDAGV

-102 IVVLIF
+102 VIVLIF
-108 GEISPKSLA
+108 GEISPKNLA
-117 KENPESFARF
+117 KEHPEAFARF

-132 RFLMTILT
+132 RLLITILT
-140 PINFL
+140 PINFI
-145 FSQWKRLLSRLFK
+145 FSQWKKLLNKIFK
-158 KNTDNR
+158 KKSDNR
-164 MTQEE
+164 MTPEE

-177 QNEGGIDEKK
+177 QSEGGIDEEK

-208 RVDIVGVDEECP
+208 RVDIVGIDEECP
-220 FVEIA
+220 FQEIS
-225 DIFVQNTYSRLPV
+225 DIFLKNTYSRLPV

-247 GMIHEKDYFSALHHG
+247 GIVHEKDYFSAQKSG
-262 VTDIQ
+262 ISDIK
-267 QVLKKVL
+267 QVMKKVL
-274 YISSG
+274 YISRTV
-279 IKISDLL
+279 KISDLL
-286 RTLQKSKSH
+286 RTLQKTKSH

-334 KQIDDRTYLIN
+334 NQIDDHTYVIN

-362 DDFESSSVG
+362 DEFESASVG

-382 AVGDAFTFEGLQI
+382 SVGDTFDFKGWHI
-395 VVSKATSHHATQL
+395 TVTKATSHHATQL
-408 TLKLPKQEESES
+408 TMVSPEEGARDE
-420 A
+420 

>member
-1 MEGSDIGILIGILVC
+1 MLGADFGIIVGIIIC
-16 VLFSGFFSASETAFT
+16 VMFSAFFSASETAFT

-39 NAAEDGDSRAAL
+39 TEAEAGDSRAAL
-51 TLSLAEN
+51 VLSIAEN

-76 GASLA
+76 SASLA
-81 TIIFTRWM
+81 TIVFTHVL
-89 GDPGV
+89 GDAGV

-102 IVVLIF
+102 VIVLIF
-108 GEISPKSLA
+108 GEISPKNLA
-117 KENPESFARF
+117 KEHPEAFARF

-132 RFLMTILT
+132 RLLITILT
-140 PINFL
+140 PINFI
-145 FSQWKRLLSRLFK
+145 FSQWKKLLNKIFK
-158 KNTDNR
+158 KKSDNR

-177 QNEGGIDEKK
+177 QSEGGIDEEK

-208 RVDIVGVDEECP
+208 RVDIVGIDEECP
-220 FVEIA
+220 FQEIS
-225 DIFVQNTYSRLPV
+225 DIFLKNTYSRLPV

-247 GMIHEKDYFSALHHG
+247 GIVHEKDYFSAQKSG
-262 VTDIQ
+262 ISDIK
-267 QVLKKVL
+267 QVMKKVL
-274 YISSG
+274 YISRTV
-279 IKISDLL
+279 KISDLL
-286 RTLQKSKSH
+286 RTLQKTKSH

-327 DVVIDYF
+327 DVVIVYF
-334 KQIDDRTYLIN
+334 NQIDDHTYVIN

-362 DDFESSSVG
+362 DEFESASVG

-382 AVGDAFTFEGLQI
+382 SVGDTFDFKGWHI
-395 VVSKATSHHATQL
+395 TVTKATSHHATQL
-408 TLKLPKQEESES
+408 TMVSPEEGARDE
-420 A
+420 

>member
-1 MEGSDIGILIGILVC
+1 MLGADFGIIVGIIIC
-16 VLFSGFFSASETAFT
+16 VMFSAFFSASETAFT

-39 NAAEDGDSRAAL
+39 TEAEAGDSRAAL
-51 TLSLAEN
+51 VLSIAEN

-76 GASLA
+76 SASLA
-81 TIIFTRWM
+81 TIVFTHVL
-89 GDPGV
+89 GNAGV

-102 IVVLIF
+102 VIVLIF
-108 GEISPKSLA
+108 GEISPKNLA
-117 KENPESFARF
+117 KEHPEAFARF

-132 RFLMTILT
+132 RLLITILT
-140 PINFL
+140 PINFI
-145 FSQWKRLLSRLFK
+145 FSQWKKLLNKIFK
-158 KNTDNR
+158 KKSDNR

-177 QNEGGIDEKK
+177 QSEGGIDEEK

-208 RVDIVGVDEECP
+208 RVDIVGIDEECP
-220 FVEIA
+220 FQEIS
-225 DIFVQNTYSRLPV
+225 DIFLKNTYSRLPV

-247 GMIHEKDYFSALHHG
+247 GIVHEKDYFSAQKSG
-262 VTDIQ
+262 ISDIK
-267 QVLKKVL
+267 QVMKKVL
-274 YISSG
+274 YISRTV
-279 IKISDLL
+279 KISDLL
-286 RTLQKSKSH
+286 RTLQKTKSH

-334 KQIDDRTYLIN
+334 NQIDDHTYVIN

-362 DDFESSSVG
+362 DEFESASVG

-382 AVGDAFTFEGLQI
+382 SVGDTFDFKGWHI
-395 VVSKATSHHATQL
+395 TVTKATSHHATQL
-408 TLKLPKQEESES
+408 TMVSPEEGARDE
-420 A
+420 

>member
-1 MEGSDIGILIGILVC
+1 MLGADFGIIVGIIIC
-16 VLFSGFFSASETAFT
+16 VMFSAFFSASETAFT

-39 NAAEDGDSRAAL
+39 TEAEAGDSRAAL
-51 TLSLAEN
+51 VLSIAEN

-76 GASLA
+76 SASLA
-81 TIIFTRWM
+81 TIVFTHVL
-89 GDPGV
+89 GDAGV

-102 IVVLIF
+102 VIVLIF
-108 GEISPKSLA
+108 GEISPKNLA
-117 KENPESFARF
+117 KEHPEAFARF

-132 RFLMTILT
+132 RLLITILT
-140 PINFL
+140 PINFI
-145 FSQWKRLLSRLFK
+145 FSQWKKLLNKIFK
-158 KNTDNR
+158 KKSDNR

-177 QNEGGIDEKK
+177 QSEGGIDEEK

-208 RVDIVGVDEECP
+208 RVDIVGIDEECP
-220 FVEIA
+220 FQEIS
-225 DIFVQNTYSRLPV
+225 DIFLKNTYSRLPV

-247 GMIHEKDYFSALHHG
+247 GIVHEKDYFSAQKSG
-262 VTDIQ
+262 ISDIK
-267 QVLKKVL
+267 QVMKKVL
-274 YISSG
+274 YISRTV
-279 IKISDLL
+279 KISDLL
-286 RTLQKSKSH
+286 RTLQKTTSH

-334 KQIDDRTYLIN
+334 NQIDDHTYVIN

-362 DDFESSSVG
+362 DEFESASVG

-382 AVGDAFTFEGLQI
+382 SVGDTFDFKGWHI
-395 VVSKATSHHATQL
+395 TVTKATSHHATQL
-408 TLKLPKQEESES
+408 TMVSPEEGARDE
-420 A
+420 

>member
-1 MEGSDIGILIGILVC
+1 MLGADFGIIVGIIIC
-16 VLFSGFFSASETAFT
+16 VMFSAFFSASETAFT

-39 NAAEDGDSRAAL
+39 TEAEAGDSRAAL
-51 TLSLAEN
+51 VLSIAEN

-76 GASLA
+76 SASLA
-81 TIIFTRWM
+81 TIVFTHVL
-89 GDPGV
+89 GDAGV

-102 IVVLIF
+102 VIVLIF
-108 GEISPKSLA
+108 GEISPKNLA
-117 KENPESFARF
+117 KEHPEAFARF

-132 RFLMTILT
+132 RLLITILT
-140 PINFL
+140 PINFI
-145 FSQWKRLLSRLFK
+145 FSQWKKLLNKIFK
-158 KNTDNR
+158 KKSDNR

-177 QNEGGIDEKK
+177 QSEGGIDEEK

-208 RVDIVGVDEECP
+208 RVDIVGIDEEGP
-220 FVEIA
+220 FQEIS
-225 DIFVQNTYSRLPV
+225 DIFLKNTYSRLPV

-247 GMIHEKDYFSALHHG
+247 GIVHEKDYFSAQKSG
-262 VTDIQ
+262 ISDIK
-267 QVLKKVL
+267 QVMKKVL
-274 YISSG
+274 YISRTV
-279 IKISDLL
+279 KISDLL
-286 RTLQKSKSH
+286 RTLQKTKSH

-334 KQIDDRTYLIN
+334 NQIDDHTYVIN

-362 DDFESSSVG
+362 DEFESASVG

-382 AVGDAFTFEGLQI
+382 SVGDTFDFKGWHI
-395 VVSKATSHHATQL
+395 TVTKATSHHATQL
-408 TLKLPKQEESES
+408 TMVSPEEGARDE
-420 A
+420 

>member
-1 MEGSDIGILIGILVC
+1 MLGADFGIIVGIIIC
-16 VLFSGFFSASETAFT
+16 VMFSAFFSASETAFT

-39 NAAEDGDSRAAL
+39 TEAEAGDSRAAL
-51 TLSLAEN
+51 VLSIAEN

-76 GASLA
+76 SASLA
-81 TIIFTRWM
+81 TIVFTHVL
-89 GDPGV
+89 GDAGV

-102 IVVLIF
+102 VIVLIF
-108 GEISPKSLA
+108 GEISPKNLA
-117 KENPESFARF
+117 KEHPEAFARF

-132 RFLMTILT
+132 RLLITILT
-140 PINFL
+140 PINFI
-145 FSQWKRLLSRLFK
+145 FSQWKKLLNKIFK
-158 KNTDNR
+158 KKSDNR

-177 QNEGGIDEKK
+177 QSEGGIDEEK

-208 RVDIVGVDEECP
+208 RVDIVGIDEECP
-220 FVEIA
+220 FQEIS
-225 DIFVQNTYSRLPV
+225 DIFLKNTYSRLPV

-247 GMIHEKDYFSALHHG
+247 GIVHEKDYFSAQKSG
-262 VTDIQ
+262 ISDIK
-267 QVLKKVL
+267 QVMKKVL
-274 YISSG
+274 YISRTV
-279 IKISDLL
+279 KISDLL
-286 RTLQKSKSH
+286 RTLQKTKSH

-334 KQIDDRTYLIN
+334 NQIDDHTYVIN

-362 DDFESSSVG
+362 DEFESASVG

-382 AVGDAFTFEGLQI
+382 SLGDTFDFKGWHI
-395 VVSKATSHHATQL
+395 TVTKATSHHATQL
-408 TLKLPKQEESES
+408 TMVSPEEGARDE
-420 A
+420 

>member
-1 MEGSDIGILIGILVC
+1 MLGADFGIIVGIIIC
-16 VLFSGFFSASETAFT
+16 VMFSAFFSASETAFT

-39 NAAEDGDSRAAL
+39 TGAEAGDSRAAL
-51 TLSLAEN
+51 VLSIAVS

-76 GASLA
+76 SASLA
-81 TIIFTRWM
+81 TIVFTHVL
-89 GDPGV
+89 GDAGV

-102 IVVLIF
+102 VIVLIF
-108 GEISPKSLA
+108 GEISPKNLA
-117 KENPESFARF
+117 KEHPEAFARF

-132 RFLMTILT
+132 RLLITILT
-140 PINFL
+140 PINFI
-145 FSQWKRLLSRLFK
+145 FSQWKKLLNKIFK
-158 KNTDNR
+158 KKSDNR

-177 QNEGGIDEKK
+177 QSEGGIDEEK

-208 RVDIVGVDEECP
+208 RVDIVGIDEECP
-220 FVEIA
+220 FQEIS
-225 DIFVQNTYSRLPV
+225 DIFLKNTYSRLPV

-247 GMIHEKDYFSALHHG
+247 GIVHEKDYFSAQKSG
-262 VTDIQ
+262 ISDIK
-267 QVLKKVL
+267 QVMKKVL
-274 YISSG
+274 YISRTV
-279 IKISDLL
+279 KISDLL
-286 RTLQKSKSH
+286 RTLQKTKSH

-334 KQIDDRTYLIN
+334 NQIDDHTYVIN

-362 DDFESSSVG
+362 DEFESASVG

-382 AVGDAFTFEGLQI
+382 SVGDTFDFKGWHI
-395 VVSKATSHHATQL
+395 TVTKATSHHATQL
-408 TLKLPKQEESES
+408 TMVSPEEGARDE
-420 A
+420 

>member
-1 MEGSDIGILIGILVC
+1 MLGADFGIIVGIIIC
-16 VLFSGFFSASETAFT
+16 VMFSAFFSASETAFT

-39 NAAEDGDSRAAL
+39 TEAEAGDSRAAL
-51 TLSLAEN
+51 VLSIAEN

-76 GASLA
+76 SASLA
-81 TIIFTRWM
+81 TIVFTHVL
-89 GDPGV
+89 GDAGV

-102 IVVLIF
+102 VIVLIF
-108 GEISPKSLA
+108 GEISPKNLA
-117 KENPESFARF
+117 KEHPEAFARF

-132 RFLMTILT
+132 RLLISILT
-140 PINFL
+140 PINFI
-145 FSQWKRLLSRLFK
+145 FSQWKKLLNKIFK
-158 KNTDNR
+158 KKSDNR

-177 QNEGGIDEKK
+177 QSEGGIDEEK

-208 RVDIVGVDEECP
+208 RVDIVGIDEECP
-220 FVEIA
+220 FQEIS
-225 DIFVQNTYSRLPV
+225 DIFLKNTYSRLPV

-247 GMIHEKDYFSALHHG
+247 GIVHEKDYFSAQKSG
-262 VTDIQ
+262 ISDIK
-267 QVLKKVL
+267 QVMKKVL
-274 YISSG
+274 YISRTV
-279 IKISDLL
+279 KISDLL
-286 RTLQKSKSH
+286 RTLQKTKSH
-295 MAIVVDEFGGTE
+295 MAIVVDEFGGTD

-334 KQIDDRTYLIN
+334 NQIDDHTYVIN

-362 DDFESSSVG
+362 DEFESASVG

-382 AVGDAFTFEGLQI
+382 SVGDTFDFKGWHI
-395 VVSKATSHHATQL
+395 TVTKATSHHATQL
-408 TLKLPKQEESES
+408 TMVSPEEGARDE
-420 A
+420 

>member
-1 MEGSDIGILIGILVC
+1 MLGADFGIIVGIIIC
-16 VLFSGFFSASETAFT
+16 VMFSAFFSASEIAFT

-39 NAAEDGDSRAAL
+39 TEAEAGDSRAAL
-51 TLSLAEN
+51 VLSIAEN

-76 GASLA
+76 SASLA
-81 TIIFTRWM
+81 TIVFTHVL
-89 GDPGV
+89 GDAGV

-102 IVVLIF
+102 VIVLIF
-108 GEISPKSLA
+108 GEISPKNLA
-117 KENPESFARF
+117 KEHPEAFARF

-132 RFLMTILT
+132 RLLITILT
-140 PINFL
+140 PINFI
-145 FSQWKRLLSRLFK
+145 FSQWKKLLNKIFK
-158 KNTDNR
+158 KKSDNR

-177 QNEGGIDEKK
+177 QSEGGIDEEK

-208 RVDIVGVDEECP
+208 RVDIVGIDEECP
-220 FVEIA
+220 FQEIS
-225 DIFVQNTYSRLPV
+225 DIFLKNTYSRLPV

-247 GMIHEKDYFSALHHG
+247 GIVHEKDYFSAQKSG
-262 VTDIQ
+262 ISDIK
-267 QVLKKVL
+267 QVMKKVL
-274 YISSG
+274 YISRTV
-279 IKISDLL
+279 KISDLL
-286 RTLQKSKSH
+286 RTLQKTKSH

-334 KQIDDRTYLIN
+334 NQIDDHTYVIN

-362 DDFESSSVG
+362 DEFESASVG

-382 AVGDAFTFEGLQI
+382 SVGDTFDFKGWHI
-395 VVSKATSHHATQL
+395 TVTKATSHHATQL
-408 TLKLPKQEESES
+408 TMVSPEEGARDE
-420 A
+420 

>member
-1 MEGSDIGILIGILVC
+1 MLGADFGIIVGIIIC
-16 VLFSGFFSASETAFT
+16 VMFSAFFSASETAFT

-39 NAAEDGDSRAAL
+39 TEAEAGDSRAAL
-51 TLSLAEN
+51 VLSIAEN

-76 GASLA
+76 SASLA
-81 TIIFTRWM
+81 TIVFTHVL
-89 GDPGV
+89 GDAGV

-102 IVVLIF
+102 VIVLIF
-108 GEISPKSLA
+108 GEISPKNLA
-117 KENPESFARF
+117 KEHPEALARF

-132 RFLMTILT
+132 RLLITILT
-140 PINFL
+140 PINFI
-145 FSQWKRLLSRLFK
+145 FSQWKKLLNKIFK
-158 KNTDNR
+158 KKSDNR

-177 QNEGGIDEKK
+177 QSEGGIDEEK

-208 RVDIVGVDEECP
+208 RVDIVGIDEECP
-220 FVEIA
+220 FQEIS
-225 DIFVQNTYSRLPV
+225 DIFLKNTYSRLPV

-247 GMIHEKDYFSALHHG
+247 GIVHEKDYFSAQKSG
-262 VTDIQ
+262 ISDIK
-267 QVLKKVL
+267 QVMKKVL
-274 YISSG
+274 YISRTV
-279 IKISDLL
+279 KISDLL
-286 RTLQKSKSH
+286 RTLQKTKSH

-334 KQIDDRTYLIN
+334 NQIDDHTYVIN

-362 DDFESSSVG
+362 DEFESASVG

-382 AVGDAFTFEGLQI
+382 SVGDTFDFKGWHI
-395 VVSKATSHHATQL
+395 TVTKATSHHATQL
-408 TLKLPKQEESES
+408 TMVSPEEGARDE
-420 A
+420 